1 MKRYTLVL
9 ALLSLATLS
18 LIPFLV
24 GRLTVWISYLVGV
37 GLAFALTISY
47 LRRRQFFREETR
59 RSRIPITSFGL
70 VVVPAV
76 TGLIALIEGFNF
88 FQEWYKP
95 ILLSSFTITF
105 FVNLFSVPMAL
116 KSRAQEEDIERME
129 PYVTSVSVI
138 VPAYNEERWI
148 GKTIEALLESDYPN
162 LEIIVVDDGSEDRT
176 FEIASQYRKRG
187 VTVLRKE
194 NGGKASAINYGLLYA
209 KGEIIFVVDADS
221 LVSKNAISLMTTCFR
236 DKRVVGVAGNIRVVN
251 RVNWLTGNQALE
263 YVTQINLLRRAT
275 ASLGVVQVMPGPLSA
290 FRREVLTGLGK
301 YDRDTVTEDFDITL
315 KLLKTGGIIQAPTKA
330 LAYTEAPTKLRDFYR
345 QRIRWY
351 RGNVQVFLKHRD
363 AFTNP
368 RYGFLNYLI
377 YPLLFIQEFVIPTLG
392 VLTVPV
398 ALYVVATGG
407 LYYIIN
413 LILAFVI
420 LQSFLSL
427 LALDI
432 EDEDVRL
439 VKYAPYAVYG
449 YKHLLDAFMVKAV
462 IDIVFLRRKVR
473 WTRAQKIGYE
483 VLARQ

>member
-18 LIPFLV
+18 LIPLLV
-24 GRLTVWISYLVGV
+24 GRLTVWVSYAVGIV
-37 GLAFALTISY
+37 LALSLTISY
-47 LRRRQFFREETR
+47 LRRKQFFREETR
-59 RSRIPITSFGL
+59 RGRVPIASIGL
-70 VVVPAV
+70 VVIPAL
-76 TGLIALIEGFNF
+76 TGLVTLIEGFNF

-116 KSRAQEEDIERME
+116 KNRAWEEHVEKME
-129 PYVTSVSVI
+129 PYITGVSVI
-138 VPAYNEERWI
+138 VPAYNEEKWI
-148 GKTIEALLESDYPN
+148 GKTIEALLETDYPN
-162 LEIIVVDDGSEDRT
+162 LEIIVVDDGSTDRT
-176 FEIASQYRKRG
+176 YEIASQYKRRG
-187 VTVLRKE
+187 VIVLHKE

-209 KGEIIFVVDADS
+209 RGDVIFTVDADS
-221 LVSKNAISLMTTCFR
+221 LVSKNAIPLMTSYFR
-236 DKRVVGVAGNIRVVN
+236 DRRVVGVAGNVRVVN

-301 YDRDTVTEDFDITL
+301 YDRDTVTEDFDTTV
-315 KLLKTGGIIQAPTKA
+315 KLLKTGGIVQAHTKA
-330 LAYTEAPTKLRDFYR
+330 VAYTEAPTNLGDLYR

-368 RYGFLNYLI
+368 RYGFLNNVI

-392 VLTVPV
+392 ILAVPV
-398 ALYVVATGG
+398 ALYVIATGG

-413 LILAFVI
+413 LTITFII
-420 LQSFLSL
+420 LQAFLSL

-439 VKYAPYAVYG
+439 VKYAPFAVYG
-449 YKHLLDAFMVKAV
+449 YKTLLDAFMVKAAIDV
-462 IDIVFLRRKVR
+462 ILLRRKVR
-473 WTRAQKIGYE
+473 WTRAEKVGYE
-483 VLARQ
+483 VPAGT

>member
-483 VLARQ
+483 VLAQQ